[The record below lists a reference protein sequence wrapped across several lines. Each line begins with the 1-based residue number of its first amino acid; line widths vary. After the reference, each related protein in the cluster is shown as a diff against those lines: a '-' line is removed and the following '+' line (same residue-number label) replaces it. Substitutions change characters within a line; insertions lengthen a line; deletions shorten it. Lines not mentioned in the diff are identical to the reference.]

1 MQRSIS
7 VGILVV
13 TFVNMFPVKKLLT
26 DDKKKRLHNDH
37 YRADSHIIFCH
48 NHMSEMN
55 FWCTEINQ
63 DYQKPVSHILN
74 IVKPPTISPYNEQT

>member
-26 DDKKKRLHNDH
+26 DDKKNV
-37 YRADSHIIFCH
+37 YITII
-48 NHMSEMN
+48 
-55 FWCTEINQ
+55 TE
-63 DYQKPVSHILN
+63 L
-74 IVKPPTISPYNEQT
+74 IVT